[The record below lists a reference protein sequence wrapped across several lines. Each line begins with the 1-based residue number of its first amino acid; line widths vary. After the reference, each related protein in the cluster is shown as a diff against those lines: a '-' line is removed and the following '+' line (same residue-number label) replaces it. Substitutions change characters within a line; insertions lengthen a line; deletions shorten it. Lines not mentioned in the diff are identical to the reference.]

1 MPIRLRYSTIVN
13 YGSMLYR
20 LLVAVGFV
28 VIIARKL
35 SVKEFGLWGIIFS
48 LTSMF
53 ISFTSFWNTWM
64 QRFFARGYKASS
76 GTALV
81 LTLIYSCLASL
92 IYVGIAYF
100 ESLILGWGFQYLLLG
115 IPLLFLRIF
124 ESYVA
129 SLSII
134 VKPELIGYKGFI
146 YDSLRLILAYVLLVA
161 LNMRL
166 LGALLSVQIALL
178 ISIAYTLFVLLKTK
192 SIVLVFSKDL
202 IKQWL
207 KGFYVPALAAFQGF
221 LKGGLRAIVSWVSGS
236 EVTVAFLNVGFASEA
251 PMLRASQSVTPA
263 LYARTLRRPRIHDLE
278 EALRLFMLFSGFM
291 FVSFS
296 VLSKTI
302 ASLYNP
308 VYVSAHVIIPIVTLY
323 AIVTGFVNIY
333 ATFISGSTRVDAE
346 GIRSV
351 KEVLFSPLFK
361 LPLIGLLSIVFSYA
375 MLIPLVLLVKGD
387 HLLEA
392 LMVSLAL
399 IVGSVIVFPYLRYE
413 LKRLGSSIFPWRE
426 FVRISVASL
435 ASGVYYVLSGA
446 WGITVASFWRDAPV
460 LGFHI
465 IVAALIYFGVLY
477 ILSPWLRG
485 LIRSGLKYI
494 LKDVLKKFKRE
505 PYIKQ

>member
-1 MPIRLRYSTIVN
+1 M
-13 YGSMLYR
+13 
-20 LLVAVGFV
+20 
-28 VIIARKL
+28 K
-35 SVKEFGLWGIIFS
+35 
-48 LTSMF
+48 
-53 ISFTSFWNTWM
+53 
-64 QRFFARGYKASS
+64 
-76 GTALV
+76 
-81 LTLIYSCLASL
+81 
-92 IYVGIAYF
+92 
-100 ESLILGWGFQYLLLG
+100 
-115 IPLLFLRIF
+115 
-124 ESYVA
+124 
-129 SLSII
+129 
-134 VKPELIGYKGFI
+134 
-146 YDSLRLILAYVLLVA
+146 
-161 LNMRL
+161 L
-166 LGALLSVQIALL
+166 LGALLSIQIALL
-178 ISIAYTLFVLLKTK
+178 ISIVYVLFILSKSK
-192 SIVLVFSKDL
+192 SIALIFSKEL
-202 IKQWL
+202 ARQWF
-207 KGFYVPALAAFQGF
+207 KGFYVPVLAVVQGF

-251 PMLRASQSVTPA
+251 PLLRASQSVTPA
-263 LYARTLRRPRIHDLE
+263 LYARALRRPRVRDLE
-278 EALRLFMLFSGFM
+278 ESLRLFMLFSGFM

-413 LKRLGSSIFPWRE
+413 LKRLGSSIFPWKE
-426 FVRISVASL
+426 FAQISIASL

-465 IVAALIYFGVLY
+465 VVAALIYFGVLY
-477 ILSPWLRG
+477 VLSGWFRG
-485 LIRSGLKYI
+485 LVRAGLKY
-494 LKDVLKKFKRE
+494 VLGRKG
-505 PYIKQ
+505 